1 MAGAAWHPERQGQLY
16 IPISFQIISAWNAST
31 VLCVECPNGAQLG
44 MPRRCSAWNASKVL
58 KLSAKR
64 GMPRRCSVWN
74 ASKVLKLSAFTGTSG
89 QAREEDAASDN
100 AREED
105 AASVYVLTSD
115 YQHTVRLS

>member
-58 KLSAKR
+58 KLSA
-64 GMPRRCSVWN
+64 
-74 ASKVLKLSAFTGTSG
+74 FTGTSG